1 MNIQVFSKTG
11 SVRLHNE
18 DSYAYDKKGKIFVIA
33 DGMGGHKKGE
43 IASAMAVNT
52 IMQELPLSYSTK
64 HEEIIETIKNSML
77 SANQA
82 VYWHANK
89 HPDHKG
95 MGTTLT
101 VAHLVAN
108 KLYWGHVG
116 DSRIY
121 LFQDNQLRQLTKD
134 HTMVEEL
141 VEIGTIS
148 SEQAKNH
155 PKKNVLIKALGTQKE
170 LVVDV
175 GYTDVESGNIVVMM
189 TDGVY
194 EYIEE
199 DVMAGLLNNEPL
211 IQVQR
216 RIDEIICEGGAKDNY
231 TLLMVGLN

>member
-18 DSYAYDKKGKIFVIA
+18 DSYAYDKEKKIFVIA

-43 IASAMAVNT
+43 IASSMAVKT
-52 IMQELPLSYSTK
+52 VMQELTSKDPK
-64 HEEIIETIKNSML
+64 EIIEAIEESML
-77 SANQA
+77 TANQA
-82 VYWHANK
+82 VYAHAIT

-101 VAHLVAN
+101 VVHFVAN

-121 LFQDNQLRQLTKD
+121 LFHDDKLTQLTKD

-155 PKKNVLIKALGTQKE
+155 PIKNVLVKALGTQKE
-170 LVVDV
+170 VEVDTGCAEV
-175 GYTDVESGNIVVMM
+175 AMGNIIVMM

-199 DVMAGLLNNEPL
+199 DMMAALLKEEPL
-211 IQVQR
+211 LQVEK